1 MGAFISSE
9 QVKKVIEMN
18 SYLLGTMAGGAADCY
33 YWERYLNMEC
43 RLYEMRNKERISIS
57 AASKILQ
64 NIVYSYKDKGL
75 SMGTMIAGW
84 DKKGPQLYY
93 IDNDG
98 TRLKG

>member
-64 NIVYSYKDKGL
+64 NIVYS
-75 SMGTMIAGW
+75 
-84 DKKGPQLYY
+84 
-93 IDNDG
+93 N
-98 TRLKG
+98 